1 MGAQKKCLLL
11 LTSIICFMFLAF
23 IALQF
28 LDEYFISQN
37 DKNKN
42 KNEDDD
48 MLLSLILIFIAFIL
62 LIYLLFKTF
71 EKNIKF
77 ILISKTKSQEGD
89 INNINGAIKYFV
101 IRAIYKFKNTK
112 IKIHSYCIDK
122 KVKKKITCITILDN
136 NKILLGFSEGTIL
149 LCHLEKNYKLNQI
162 FSFNKFKE
170 RKILNICQSIKYKD
184 EFMIAIKTLSRP
196 LKLLK
201 LNLDYKYSLIKVL
214 ARDKAYLVLDE
225 FGNKKWKNVFK
236 IISYKNGQFLI
247 ADRKGIYLKEKK
259 DIFNYDDSN
268 CQEYQ
273 ITQEYTINNQTN
285 EEIHDIIKTSEESFV
300 TLEKSNNISNLHFY
314 KLNNLKKEAN
324 YIPNIITSNS
334 LSNRLCTINKTL
346 LAVLDSNSV
355 HIINI
360 ALKQKINSIKLND
373 IQKSGID
380 IFYDGSII
388 FIDNLIINGY
398 KIPHIIKINKNRRD
412 NKFNV
417 VNITNTIQEFKN
429 VDEQKEFIGS
439 RIKIVKCF
447 KHSGILLISN
457 SQGKLFIWEGI
468 NKNIENIKLNNF

>member
-11 LTSIICFMFLAF
+11 LTSIICFFFLAF
-23 IALQF
+23 IGLQF

-48 MLLSLILIFIAFIL
+48 ILLSLVLIFIAFIL

-71 EKNIKF
+71 EKNIKL

-89 INNINGAIKYFV
+89 INNINGPINYFV
-101 IRAIYKFKNTK
+101 KRAIYKFKNTN
-112 IKIHSYCIDK
+112 IKRHSYCIDK

-136 NKILLGFSEGTIL
+136 NRILLGFSEGTIL

-196 LKLLK
+196 LKLIK

-214 ARDKAYLVLDE
+214 ARDKAYLILDE

-259 DIFNYDDSN
+259 NIFNYDDSN
-268 CQEYQ
+268 FGEYQ

-285 EEIHDIIKTSEESFV
+285 EEIHDIIKTNEESFV

-314 KLNNLKKEAN
+314 KLNNLKKESN
-324 YIPNIITSNS
+324 YIPNIITSSS
-334 LSNRLCTINKTL
+334 LSNRLCSINKTL

-380 IFYDGSII
+380 LFYDGSII

-398 KIPHIIKINKNRRD
+398 KIHHIIKVNKNRRD
-412 NKFNV
+412 NKFNL

-429 VDEQKEFIGS
+429 EDEQKEFIGS

-447 KHSGILLISN
+447 KHSGILFMAN

-468 NKNIENIKLNNF
+468 NKNNENIKLNNF